1 MAVAEPVHPL
11 PAVAVIAKLAVCVMP
26 VPFINVPET
35 GLPDPLFATP
45 ERFKTLSLDQVKFV
59 PGTLF
64 GLLSVMLNDV
74 LLQIL

>member
-45 ERFKTLSLDQVKFV
+45 ERFITLSLVQV
-59 PGTLF
+59 
-64 GLLSVMLNDV
+64 
-74 LLQIL
+74 